1 MAVGACA
8 VNSDDDDEW
17 SADPETDPLARII
30 EASYRELHAIACAKA
45 REIVRSPYVAEDI
58 VQEVWGNNALGP
70 GLRPDPRPIRPR
82 TSWPAVRKRCF
93 TELTTR
99 KTVPAAD
106 DVIEAA
112 SLRNQDSR
120 REEETVVEQI
130 ANLQA
135 RISAAIDI
143 LDLTPSQARML
154 HMMIG
159 PEPLPHS
166 AADSDG
172 DRGARRRLRARVEI
186 LAKLTQEERSAVE
199 SHAPT
204 SHDLA
209 VAENAA
215 AGITVRGTPAQGRLG
230 EEEDPRSLQH
240 SR

>member
-1 MAVGACA
+1 MAGGACA

-58 VQEVWGNNALGP
+58 VQEVWATMLSGRAFDPTRGP
-70 GLRPDPRPIRPR
+70 LPPYFLA
-82 TSWPAVRKRCF
+82 AVRKRCF

-112 SLRNQDSR
+112 GLRNQDSR
-120 REEETVVEQI
+120 REEETIVEQI

-143 LDLTPSQARML
+143 LDLTSSQVRML
-154 HMMIG
+154 RMMIG

-172 DRGARRRLRARVEI
+172 DRQARRRLRARVEI
-186 LAKLTQEERSAVE
+186 LAKLTQEERSAV
-199 SHAPT
+199 SLMRRH
-204 SHDLA
+204 HDLA
-209 VAENAA
+209 VAAAA
-215 AGITVRGTPAQGRLG
+215 AGITVRELQRRVASAKRKILGLFNIRG
-230 EEEDPRSLQH
+230 EE
-240 SR
+240 